1 MTELENFFT
10 NLNDNLDAERAGDI
24 NATFCFK
31 IGGDDGGTWLADL
44 TKSEGPWVTKIDGD
58 IETDCTFIT
67 NNAKDWIKI
76 GTGKMNG
83 MVAMVRGKL
92 KFADNDKLGMKIM
105 PFFPKKLVLMR
116 GENGS

>member
-67 NNAKDWIKI
+67 NNAKD
-76 GTGKMNG
+76 
-83 MVAMVRGKL
+83 
-92 KFADNDKLGMKIM
+92 
-105 PFFPKKLVLMR
+105 
-116 GENGS
+116 